1 MAKPVPLHVLQ
12 RDEKELSEVKNSGKY
27 LDCFSITLYTM
38 LGIGTPLKWMTELW
52 WELQMELSS
61 SQQHFFQFAQS
72 IFCFDWKSLQNY
84 LRWVAKL
91 LPNTMKLYGLAVLFP
106 WQIFQGTQAGLLV
119 VPCSHTHTHQGPTTL
134 WSVPF
139 RHNYYLFEL
148 VFSRPCNT
156 ENTCFW
162 EFKQLL
168 QPLWK
173 EVFYSVALLEIIWI
187 KKKRLI
193 AHVKVPLKKSVSW

>member
-119 VPCSHTHTHQGPTTL
+119 VPCSHTNIRDLPHFEACHSDTTIICL
-134 WSVPF
+134 NWYSAALAILRILASESLSNSF
-139 RHNYYLFEL
+139 SHFERKFFIL
-148 VFSRPCNT
+148 
-156 ENTCFW
+156 
-162 EFKQLL
+162 
-168 QPLWK
+168 
-173 EVFYSVALLEIIWI
+173 
-187 KKKRLI
+187 
-193 AHVKVPLKKSVSW
+193 